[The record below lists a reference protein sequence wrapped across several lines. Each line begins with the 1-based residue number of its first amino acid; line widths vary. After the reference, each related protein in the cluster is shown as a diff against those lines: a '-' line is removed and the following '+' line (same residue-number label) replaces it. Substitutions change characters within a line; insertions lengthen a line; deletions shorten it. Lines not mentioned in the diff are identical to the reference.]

1 MHRSVARGQIVIEN
15 GDVSNFYEEWPSP
28 VVIVSDGPYGVSS
41 FPGDPDNPY
50 DLADWYEPHIK
61 AWSKKAGPSC
71 TLWFWNTEIGWATV
85 HPILLKHGWEYKACN
100 VWDKGI
106 AHVAGNSNTKVL
118 RQFPIVTEVCVQ
130 YTKRCVISY
139 NGKNVSMKH
148 WLRKEWQRTKMPL
161 NITNKV
167 CGVKD
172 AATRKYFTQCN
183 LWYYPPV
190 EAFEKL
196 VKYANEHGDPKGRPY
211 FSLDGITPLTGK
223 EWKQMRAKFY
233 CEAGVTNVWH
243 DPALRGQERIKNGSK
258 CVHIN
263 QKPLK
268 LIERMIKASSDYG
281 DMVWEPFGGLCS
293 GAIASYKLGR
303 KCRSA
308 EIIDEYWESAQ
319 KRLLDYD
326 TQSTFKSSTDRSV
339 EALCVI

>member
-1 MHRSVARGQIVIEN
+1 MHRSIRKGPIVIEN
-15 GDVSNFYEEWPSP
+15 GDVSDFYEEWPSP
-28 VVIVSDGPYGVSS
+28 VVIISDGPYGVSS
-41 FPGDPDNPY
+41 FPGDPDSPY
-50 DLADWYEPHIK
+50 ELAKWYEPHIK
-61 AWSKKAGPSC
+61 AWSDKANPST

-85 HPILLKHGWEYKACN
+85 HPILQKYGWDFKSCN
-100 VWDKGI
+100 IWDKGI
-106 AHVAGNSNTKVL
+106 AHAAGNSNTKVL

-130 YTKRCVISY
+130 YTKRCVIHY
-139 NGKNVSMKH
+139 HGKEVSLKY

-161 NITNKV
+161 SITNKV

-183 LWYYPPV
+183 LWYFPPV
-190 EAFEKL
+190 EAFEKI
-196 VKYANEHGDPKGRPY
+196 VKYANENGDPQGRPY
-211 FSLDGITPLTGK
+211 FSIDGNTPLTGE
-223 EWKQMRAKFY
+223 EWKRMRAKFY
-233 CEAGVTNVWH
+233 CEVGITNVWRE
-243 DPALRGQERIKNGSK
+243 PALRGQERIKKGSK

-303 KCRSA
+303 QCRSA
-308 EIIDEYWESAQ
+308 EIIDEFWENAQ

-326 TQSTFKSSTDRSV
+326 TQSTFENSAKRSV
-339 EALCVI
+339 AALCVI